1 MTHVLIGIAHAPS
14 RMREV
19 RAIKLIVCALTNI
32 YSGIDGTV
40 HIAFVIVLFL
50 IVSRTHSYTRFLS
63 NTKVQFLRSVC
74 FKFIRLLRTLEIRA
88 VVTKR
93 MTPTLLNCRNTWKI
107 APKEPVL

>member
-1 MTHVLIGIAHAPS
+1 VKNLHACEYYRGGNDTANHVIDNRSQGAIPRVHLLIGIVHAPS

-63 NTKVQFLRSVC
+63 NTKVQF
-74 FKFIRLLRTLEIRA
+74 
-88 VVTKR
+88 
-93 MTPTLLNCRNTWKI
+93 
-107 APKEPVL
+107 